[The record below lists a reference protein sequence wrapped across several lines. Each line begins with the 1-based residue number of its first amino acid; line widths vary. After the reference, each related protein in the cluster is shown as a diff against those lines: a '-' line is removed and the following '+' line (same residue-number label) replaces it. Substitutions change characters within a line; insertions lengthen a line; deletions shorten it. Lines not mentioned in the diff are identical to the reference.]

1 MYVIFGLNLI
11 NIGLW
16 LLYVSLPVIF
26 IYIFYLTLTK
36 AFRYVGFSSSEAVL
50 IVLASLLFFI
60 LELLG
65 LSIVIFGFD
74 ISNIY
79 LFSYNNWNVG
89 INIGGGI
96 IPIVISIYL
105 YFKKNLDWKKIS
117 IAIIVVAIFTYLIT
131 YVDPTKGIVAK
142 IPLAFVPALIA
153 SILSVILLYKDFK
166 KAAPFAYI
174 SGTIGVL
181 VGADF
186 FHLYEL
192 LNHPIEMTTNAVIG
206 GGIILDMIFLTGIIA
221 VIVDGIIMFRQRKNQ
236 GIE

>member
-1 MYVIFGLNLI
+1 MYVVFGLNLI

-36 AFRYVGFSSSEAVL
+36 AFRYMGFSSSEAVL
-50 IVLASLLFFI
+50 IVLVSFLFFI

-131 YVDPTKGIVAK
+131 YADPTKGIVAK

-153 SILSVILLYKDFK
+153 SILSIILLYKDFK

-181 VGADF
+181 IGADF

-206 GGIILDMIFLTGIIA
+206 GGIILDMVFITGIIA